1 MNHSHEFIAIP
12 KLHVDKYLMKG
23 RKENGGEE
31 GKEKEW
37 KRKKGK
43 ER

>member
-12 KLHVDKYLMKG
+12 KLCVDKYLM
-23 RKENGGEE
+23 RGGE
-31 GKEKEW
+31 GKEREW